1 MMLYYC
7 TLCCITCYMSCII
20 SLLYI
25 IFIHYNV
32 FNTIKS
38 IMFDSISYCILHII
52 SSSFIVALWPD
63 IWTSKWQLVQVRDA
77 PPLAPCVPSVPS
89 ALVWGGWM
97 HGRWAPIWLH
107 KVAKGSPFV
116 ALLLWFRIWDR
127 QGSRCLETVMIFPMF
142 GRQEHPANV
151 DSFFVDIIWYRIRII
166 EGSCI

>member
-1 MMLYYC
+1 MLHVVYH
-7 TLCCITCYMSCII
+7 
-20 SLLYI
+20 
-25 IFIHYNV
+25 IFIIYHIY
-32 FNTIKS
+32 TLWCIQYYKI
-38 IMFDSISYCILHII
+38 IMFDSLSYWILHII
-52 SSSFIVALWPD
+52 PSSFIVALWPD

-127 QGSRCLETVMIFPMF
+127 QGSRCLETVMIFPNYSDCKQLLVMF